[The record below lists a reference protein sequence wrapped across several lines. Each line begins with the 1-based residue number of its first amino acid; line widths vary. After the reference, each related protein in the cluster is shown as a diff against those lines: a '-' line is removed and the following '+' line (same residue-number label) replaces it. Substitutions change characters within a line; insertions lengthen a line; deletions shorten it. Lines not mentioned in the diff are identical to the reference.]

1 MAQRARR
8 ARVSVPAPH
17 PSPVT
22 AAYAILLAREPDE
35 AETREAAKDLAG
47 GTPLRQVGE
56 RLISSPE
63 FRLLHAS
70 YAEGGTGHRGV
81 AAVEGLLRSLGSDR
95 AFLARC
101 YDLVFDRPADA
112 EGLAYFVRRLGEGAD
127 RFHVLRDLIASD
139 EFDTRYRAL
148 CPEAGVL
155 PRDVQLCELANPA
168 KWDNPDWVAVLR
180 SLGEPPERLS
190 MHRKAYESTQ
200 MLWGLARLGRI
211 TPDARVL
218 SVGAGH
224 EKPLYWLANRV
235 RLVVGTDLY
244 AGEWQSSWARE
255 GDTDVLRRPAEY
267 APFPYPPE
275 RLVLLKMDGRALGF
289 AEATFD
295 AAYSLSSIEH
305 FGGLDGARRAID
317 EMVRVLRPGG
327 VLALATEYCLTPARH
342 HEAFQPHEVR
352 ALIDHPSLRLVQPI
366 DERVYERYEAQPV
379 DLRRN
384 RFQTPHMVVRD
395 GEAVFTSVMA
405 FLVRN

>member
-1 MAQRARR
+1 
-8 ARVSVPAPH
+8 VSDPAP
-17 PSPVT
+17 PAVT
-22 AAYAILLAREPDE
+22 TTFALLLAREPADAE
-35 AETREAAKDLAG
+35 AREAAKDLAG
-47 GTPLRQVGE
+47 GTLRQLAE

-63 FRLLHAS
+63 FRLLRAS
-70 YAEGGTGHRGV
+70 YAEGGTGHRPA
-81 AAVEGLLRSLGSDR
+81 AAVERLLRSLGGDHE
-95 AFLARC
+95 FLALC
-101 YDLVFDRPADA
+101 YGVVFDRPADSA
-112 EGLAYFVRRLGEGAD
+112 GLAYFARRLGEGAD
-127 RFHVLRDLIASD
+127 RFHVLRDLLASD

-148 CPEAGVL
+148 CPDAGVL

-168 KWDNPDWVAVLR
+168 KWDNPDWLAVLR
-180 SLGEPPERLS
+180 SLGEPTERLS

-200 MLWGLARLGRI
+200 VLYGLARLGCL
-211 TPDARVL
+211 TPGARVL

-244 AGEWQSSWARE
+244 EGEWQSSWARE
-255 GDTDVLRRPAEY
+255 GDTGVLRRPAEY
-267 APFPYPPE
+267 APFPYPAE
-275 RLVLLKMDGRALGF
+275 RLVLLRMDGRALGF

-305 FGGLDGARRAID
+305 FGGLDGARRAVD
-317 EMVRVLRPGG
+317 EMARVLRPGG

-342 HEAFQPHEVR
+342 HEAFQPGEVR
-352 ALIDHPSLRLVQPI
+352 TLLEHPSLRLVQPI
-366 DERVYERYEAQPV
+366 DERVYERYDAQPV
-379 DLRRN
+379 DLQRN